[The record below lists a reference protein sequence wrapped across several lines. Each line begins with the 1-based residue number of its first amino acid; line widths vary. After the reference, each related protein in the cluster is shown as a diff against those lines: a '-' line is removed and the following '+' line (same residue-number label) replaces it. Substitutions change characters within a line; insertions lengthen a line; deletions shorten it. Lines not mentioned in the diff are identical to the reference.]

1 MIKREYIFG
10 RIVLGGEGHMLS
22 VAELRDQEARIDQ
35 QNPDK
40 HPASTEH
47 YSGLLNACLLFD

>member
-1 MIKREYIFG
+1 MVKRGSISG
-10 RIVLGGEGHMLS
+10 RIVLGGEGHMLL

-40 HPASTEH
+40 HPASTKK
-47 YSGLLNACLLFD
+47 LLQFAQCLLAF